1 MKRNRLVFLLVFFLA
16 LGTIGVL
23 YVLNGNRNQQT
34 IAVDIENDIPGATVS
49 NSVYTKDPV
58 GNSTVVQPVITPSS
72 HPQAKAVKIVA
83 VGDILLGRGV
93 ESRLKKDNKDY
104 IYPFAKVAD
113 ILKQG
118 DIVFANL
125 EEPITSRTH
134 SLTGIKQGGKYV
146 LKNEVDAIKGLEYAG
161 FNLFSLANN
170 HILDYYE
177 EGLYDTQAILKEHGM
192 AYSGAGKNTEEA
204 KKPAIIE
211 KNGVKVGLLS
221 YTDMA
226 EVTYKGNPPLMFIA
240 GENKAGVA
248 KRPIKFDDTIKSEV
262 EKLRKEVDILMVSL
276 HWGFEESFEIWDSQV
291 EFAHKL
297 MDNGVDVILG
307 HHAHQ
312 FQGIELYKGKPIFY
326 SLGNFIFDQNDPE
339 NQEAFIMNM
348 EFVDNKLVS
357 MEGIPV
363 RTIDKSQVVPQKGEK
378 AKNILEREVALC
390 KELNTKC
397 EINEDKLIFDL
408 GSVTR

>member
-1 MKRNRLVFLLVFFLA
+1 MKKNKLIFLIIFILA
-16 LGTIGVL
+16 LGSIGVL
-23 YVLNGNRNQQT
+23 YVINSNENPHT
-34 IAVDIENDIPGATVS
+34 VAVDNEGDIPGTTVS
-49 NSVYTKDPV
+49 NSVYTPNPV
-58 GNSTVVQPVITPSS
+58 ESSTVIQPTITPA
-72 HPQAKAVKIVA
+72 AKSIKIVA

-93 ESRLKKDNKDY
+93 ASRLQKDNKDY
-104 IYPFAKVAD
+104 VYPFVKVAD

-118 DIVFANL
+118 DVVFANL

-146 LKNEVDAIKGLEYAG
+146 LKNEVDSIKGLEYAG

-192 AYSGAGKNTEEA
+192 AYSGAGKNIDEA

-211 KNGVKVGLLS
+211 KNGIKVGLLS

-248 KRPIKFDDTIKSEV
+248 KRPTKFDESMKIEI
-262 EKLRKEVDILMVSL
+262 EELRKEVDILMVSL

-291 EFAHKL
+291 EFAHNL

-312 FQGIELYKGKPIFY
+312 FQGIEIYKGKPIFY

-357 MEGIPV
+357 LEGIPV
-363 RTIDKSQVVPQKGEK
+363 RTIDKTQVVPQKGEG
-378 AKNILEREVALC
+378 AKNILDRELALC
-390 KELNTKC
+390 KELDAKC
-397 EINEDKLIFDL
+397 GIKDDKLIFDL
-408 GSVTR
+408 SSVVR

>member
-1 MKRNRLVFLLVFFLA
+1 MKRNKIVFLIVFLMV
-16 LGTIGVL
+16 LCTIGVL
-23 YVLNGNRNQQT
+23 YALNSNKDVK
-34 IAVDIENDIPGATVS
+34 IISVDAESDYPATTVT
-49 NSVYTKDPV
+49 NSVYTPPPV
-58 GNSTVVQPVITPSS
+58 DSSIAATPSS
-72 HPQAKAVKIVA
+72 QPQPKTIKVVA

-93 ESRLKKDNKDY
+93 ESRLKRDNKDY
-104 IYPFAKVAD
+104 TYPFLKVAD

-125 EEPITSRTH
+125 EEAITSRTH

-177 EGLYDTQAILKEHGM
+177 EGLFDTQAILTQYGM
-192 AYSGAGKNTEEA
+192 AYSGAGKNIEEA

-248 KRPIKFDDTIKSEV
+248 KRPTKFDDTIKGEI

-276 HWGFEESFEIWDSQV
+276 HWGYEESFEIWDSQV

-312 FQGIELYKGKPIFY
+312 FQGIEIYNGKPIFY

-348 EFVDNKLVS
+348 EFADNKLVS
-357 MEGIPV
+357 LEGIPV
-363 RTIDKSQVVPQKGEK
+363 RTIDKTQVVPQKGEG

-390 KELNTKC
+390 KDLNTKC
-397 EINEDKLIFDL
+397 EIVEDKLVFDL
-408 GSVTR
+408 GIVKK

>member
-1 MKRNRLVFLLVFFLA
+1 MNKKTLIFLIVFLVL
-16 LGTIGVL
+16 LGAVGLL
-23 YVLNGNRNQQT
+23 YVLSSNKDT
-34 IAVDIENDIPGATVS
+34 TVAVDMENDLPNATVS
-49 NSVYTKDPV
+49 T
-58 GNSTVVQPVITPSS
+58 STYSPQINVNNTSTIPTGEPSIKPS
-72 HPQAKAVKIVA
+72 TESLRIVA

-93 ESRLKKDNKDY
+93 QSRLKKANKDY
-104 IYPFAKVAD
+104 IYPFLETAD
-113 ILKQG
+113 ILKKG
-118 DIVFANL
+118 DVVFANL

-134 SLTGIKQGGKYV
+134 SLTDIKQGGKYV
-146 LKNEVDAIKGLEYAG
+146 LKNEVDSIKGLEYAG

-177 EGLYDTQAILKEHGM
+177 EGLYDTQELLKAYKM
-192 AYSGAGKNTEEA
+192 AFSGAGKNIEEA

-211 KNGVKVGLLS
+211 KKGFKIGLLS

-248 KRPIKFDDTIKSEV
+248 KRPIKFDDSLKSEI

-276 HWGFEESFEIWDSQV
+276 HWGYEESFEIWDSQV
-291 EFAHKL
+291 EFAHNL
-297 MDNGVDVILG
+297 IDNGVDVILG

-312 FQGIELYKGKPIFY
+312 FQGIEIYKGKPVFY

-348 EFVDNKLVS
+348 EFKDNVLVS
-357 MEGIPV
+357 LEGIPV
-363 RTIDKSQVVPQKGEK
+363 RTIDKIQVVPQKGEN
-378 AKNILEREVALC
+378 AKNILEREISLC
-390 KELNTKC
+390 KQLNTKC
-397 EINEDKLIFDL
+397 EIKEDKLVFDL
-408 GSVTR
+408 R